1 MESKI
6 YIYQLNKL
14 FKNTILPSK
23 ERLQEV
29 LDNWYNGFAVYDN
42 ENKTITINNKT
53 FNILTKKSKQY
64 DVIIELAE

>member
-1 MESKI
+1 MENKI

-29 LDNWYNGFAVYDN
+29 LDNWYNGFAVYND

>member
-29 LDNWYNGFAVYDN
+29 LDNWYNGFAVYNN

-64 DVIIELAE
+64 DVIIDLAE

>member
-14 FKNTILPSK
+14 LKNTILPSK

-29 LDNWYNGFAVYDN
+29 LDNWYNGFAVYDD
-42 ENKTITINNKT
+42 ENKTITINNKS

-64 DVIIELAE
+64 DVIIELTE

>member
-29 LDNWYNGFAVYDN
+29 LDNWYNGFAVYNN

>member
-29 LDNWYNGFAVYDN
+29 LDNWYNGFAVYDD

-53 FNILTKKSKQY
+53 FKILMKKSKQY
-64 DVIIELAE
+64 DVIIELTE

>member
-6 YIYQLNKL
+6 YVYQLNKL

-29 LDNWYNGFAVYDN
+29 LDNWYNGFAVYDD